1 MMNFI
6 SIKRLFRI
14 IDEEIDLW
22 QTCYEKADK
31 LGEKSMADNYLGSIQ
46 ALKDLKREL
55 GYPKRK
61 I

>member
-6 SIKRLFRI
+6 SIKKLFRI

-22 QTCYEKADK
+22 QACHDKADK

-46 ALKDLKREL
+46 ALKELKREL